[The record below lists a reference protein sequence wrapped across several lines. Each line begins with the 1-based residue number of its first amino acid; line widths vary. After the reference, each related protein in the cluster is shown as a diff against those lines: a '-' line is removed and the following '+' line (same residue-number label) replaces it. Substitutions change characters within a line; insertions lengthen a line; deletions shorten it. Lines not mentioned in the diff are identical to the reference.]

1 MYSAGSNGQK
11 IYNLYDEKII
21 FVRAMSMVFSIIY
34 FESFY
39 EYFSSDVIIWIM
51 HLFLVYE

>member
-1 MYSAGSNGQK
+1 MAK
-11 IYNLYDEKII
+11 KVIIFMMKRCHVI

-51 HLFLVYE
+51 HLFLFYE